1 MGKRIIVLGADF
13 SANAIDSNLREATLY
28 QGYIYTNPGS
38 ASFGKLDLDANAT
51 AGTVKARTNMV
62 KILIPAGF
70 KAVVSMYNTIGKI
83 TTLQSSYVA
92 SPNNVEM
99 VNENVVTSI
108 STYSHPIST
117 NYRESDG
124 SFSVENSGATDL
136 YYYICFAYDTSVG
149 PDLPV
154 SDNSCFYELVELD

>member
-13 SANAIDSNLREATLY
+13 SANSLDSGLKEAALY
-28 QGYIYTNPGS
+28 QGYIYTNPSSQLYGE
-38 ASFGKLDLDANAT
+38 LDL
-51 AGTVKARTNMV
+51 GTDGAVKPRTNMV

-70 KAVVSMYNTIGKI
+70 KAVVSMYNTIAKI

-92 SPNNVEM
+92 SANNVEM
-99 VNENVVTSI
+99 VDENVVSNI
-108 STYSHPIST
+108 STYSHPVST
-117 NYRESDG
+117 NYRDADG
-124 SFSVENSGATDL
+124 SFSVENTGATDL

-154 SDNSCFYELVELD
+154 ADNTCYYELVELT